1 MNKQKLTK
9 WMNWIGDANTSG
21 SIERELIDLAV
32 MRKVFCGM
40 QDMVDSNPKLQ
51 QPSAFYSVFS
61 QGYRDSV
68 MMFIRRQTERNPNG
82 SGLRVLVG
90 DLKDNCTSITREFFT
105 DHYTKGWVDDF
116 DRKER
121 EKMGIEA
128 WCKYFGNGTSPHLEL
143 EKCQDDI
150 DQLDNIYQ
158 SLSSWVDKRLAHL
171 DSNPPSGPVPSYDES
186 EKACDVINDM
196 FIKYYLLLTGSTLMI
211 QPIQNHPWE
220 EIFRT
225 QWLPGQP

>member
-1 MNKQKLTK
+1 M
-9 WMNWIGDANTSG
+9 
-21 SIERELIDLAV
+21 
-32 MRKVFCGM
+32 
-40 QDMVDSNPKLQ
+40 
-51 QPSAFYSVFS
+51 
-61 QGYRDSV
+61 
-68 MMFIRRQTERNPNG
+68 
-82 SGLRVLVG
+82 LVG

-105 DHYTKGWVDDF
+105 DHYTKGSVDGF
-116 DRKER
+116 GRKYK
-121 EKMGIEA
+121 EKLGIEV

-150 DQLDNIYQ
+150 DQLDKIYQ

-196 FIKYYLLLTGSTLMI
+196 FIKYYLLLTGSALMI
-211 QPIQNHPWE
+211 QPILDHPWE